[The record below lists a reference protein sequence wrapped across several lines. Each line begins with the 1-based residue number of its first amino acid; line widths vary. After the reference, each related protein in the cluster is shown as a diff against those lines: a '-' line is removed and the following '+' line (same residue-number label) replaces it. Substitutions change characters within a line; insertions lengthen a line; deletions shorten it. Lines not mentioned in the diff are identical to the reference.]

1 MYHKFI
7 GDREVFSTCK
17 SIQTNEGVWIS
28 NPTEEQIADAGWL
41 PYVPPVVPPAPELEP
56 DLTAEMEAVK
66 RMFATQTEELSD
78 EDALEVAAL
87 FPTWASKIGTE
98 VNVGERLWYDG
109 KLYKVIQ
116 AHTTQADWE
125 PQDTPALWTEVSLDE
140 WPEWVQPTGAHDAY
154 NKGDKVTFE
163 GKHYMSLIDGNIW
176 SPAAYPAGW
185 EEQL

>member
-1 MYHKFI
+1 MI

-17 SIQTNEGVWIS
+17 SIQTNEGIWIS
-28 NPTEEQIADAGWL
+28 NPTAEQITEAGWL

-66 RMFATQTEELSD
+66 RMFVTQTEELSD

-87 FPTWASKIGTE
+87 YPTWYSKIGTE
-98 VNVGERLWYDG
+98 VKVGERLWYDG

-116 AHTTQADWE
+116 AHTTQADWT
-125 PQDTPALWTEVSLDE
+125 PDITPALFKEVSLDE
-140 WPEWVQPTGAHDAY
+140 FPEWVQPTGAQDAY